1 MMITMPPD
9 TAPDPAGRAG
19 PPDSGAM
26 PVRPARSQDD
36 KQVLPVRS
44 QDDTDVG
51 WGERPEAGDDE
62 RLNRD
67 RPPHWD
73 SA

>member
-1 MMITMPPD
+1 MTVMPPNE
-9 TAPDPAGRAG
+9 TPEASASAAQPDPGG
-19 PPDSGAM
+19 
-26 PVRPARSQDD
+26 RPA
-36 KQVLPVRS
+36 LPEKSR
-44 QDDTDVG
+44 DETDVG
-51 WGERPEAGDDE
+51 WGERPEPDDDE

>member
-9 TAPDPAGRAG
+9 TAPDPAGRSG
-19 PPDSGAM
+19 PPDSG
-26 PVRPARSQDD
+26 D
-36 KQVLPVRS
+36 KPDSPGRS
-44 QDDTDVG
+44 QDDTDLG
-51 WGERPEAGDDE
+51 WGERPEADDDE